1 MIEIPGKVRVLRY
14 RYEDLDQFRREAK
27 TAEEWGVDYFG
38 VYIKEQYPDW
48 YEMAR
53 VLDEPSDYVY
63 VILTEGP
70 VPVLSTVEYDE
81 EGKTY
86 IKEQVLQ

>member
-1 MIEIPGKVRVLRY
+1 M
-14 RYEDLDQFRREAK
+14 
-27 TAEEWGVDYFG
+27 
-38 VYIKEQYPDW
+38 YIKEQYPDW

-70 VPVLSTVEYDE
+70 VSVLSRVEYDD
-81 EGKTY
+81 EGKAY
-86 IKEQVLQ
+86 ISEKVLQ